1 MATGEYKLRVTVD
14 GAEAAKGQLTGLGK
28 SVSGVGSQIKSMMGQ
43 FIGIYAVVNS
53 VKAISSAIIEQEDA
67 VAGLNASLRMTE
79 TYSAEFSQSLQDNAS
94 ALQAMT
100 VYGDEAIM
108 TGTALMQNIGHLAQ
122 DQLPAAQK
130 AALGLAA
137 AYNMD
142 LQTAFQMVGKAAA
155 GNTATLARYGI
166 VLEEGLSAQEKFSKI
181 LEIGAQSFGLAEAA
195 AKTTGGQ
202 LKQFQNAW
210 GDMLET
216 LGALLAPIMTG
227 LVSVLKPMVEW
238 FGKLNGTIKAVL
250 VLVPLLVVGWKAL
263 AASTIATT
271 IATGGFTAA
280 MTTAIVAVKAFLASI
295 GPVGW
300 AIIGVGTALAANSI
314 LMDKNK
320 KGMDAVATAADE
332 MKNSMDGVRKSADLE
347 AETFKALS
355 EKLLEMKKAGDASKG
370 TKREMKT
377 LINALNRDYGQ
388 YLGNLDLERASYDQ
402 IASAATKA
410 ANAIASKKLAEGYGN
425 LAAEQAKKVAELRL
439 QYDKLYSETIT
450 QNYFDT
456 LRGQEGG
463 GQGGGADFGDALVKR
478 NNKNLAAVKANLDAA
493 EAELKRI
500 VKAYTDAM
508 TAADL
513 FAEGDETP
521 GAAGSGIG
529 AIGERVMSAYEKQI
543 ALAREMVANVKLLGL
558 TEQQYTDQRNILLE
572 DSLAQYQ
579 KYGMAEE
586 QINAIRTRSQA
597 LFVEEYKELMSQ
609 MPDNL
614 AAYYEEMKFLD
625 ADYYDWRKEQI
636 INYVEAL
643 GLSAE
648 QQVLLMG
655 KMFKDLDKEQ
665 KEFLDSTKATGIAWE
680 DHVNAVLETYM
691 ELGATQ
697 AEYEKWRTLQI
708 ENEIRALADLG
719 VDSELLN
726 VLLRQRLDLLGQE
739 YEAYQKL
746 RDEAAMDA
754 WIEQHELQ
762 YDLLSNTVD
771 IVTEGFATMI
781 EEGKSFNETMKDIWK
796 DWVAMAI
803 QEVQRL
809 IAKLITAFIIK
820 KLIQAADI
828 ATGGVGGIASLG
840 GEAASDTFIDTAI
853 GGWTRNIN
861 TGGGIGIT
869 TTGGQSATLNQ
880 VVLELQQLRRDVYQ
894 AQPNSV
900 KMDFKRGELSY
911 AVDNDKRYRVAMA

>member
-14 GAEAAKGQLTGLGK
+14 GAEAAKGQLTELGK

-43 FIGIYAVVNS
+43 FIGIYAAVKS

-108 TGTALMQNIGHLAQ
+108 MGTALMQNIGHLAQ

-202 LKQFQNAW
+202 LKQLQNTW

-216 LGALLAPIMTG
+216 IGALLAPLLTAF
-227 LVSVLKPMVEW
+227 VAVFKPMVEW
-238 FGKLNGTIKAVL
+238 FGKLNGTIKATL
-250 VLVPLLVVGWKAL
+250 ILVPLLIVGWKAL

-271 IATGGFTAA
+271 IATGGFSAA
-280 MTTAIVAVKAFLASI
+280 MVTASAAVKAFFASI
-295 GPVGW
+295 DPVGW
-300 AIIGVGTALAANSI
+300 AIIGVGAAIAGLS
-314 LMDKNK
+314 LVFKDTEREMS
-320 KGMDAVATAADE
+320 ATEQATAATAKA
-332 MKNSMDGVRKSADLE
+332 MKDVQSVADAE
-347 AETFKALS
+347 AETFKVLTDQ
-355 EKLLEMKKAGDASKG
+355 LLKMKKAEDSTK
-370 TKREMKT
+370 TSKREMKT
-377 LINALNRDYGQ
+377 IIDNLNRNYGQ

-402 IASAATKA
+402 IAAAATKA
-410 ANAIASKKLAEGYGN
+410 ANAIASKKLAEGFGS

-439 QYDKLYSETIT
+439 QYSKLYSETLT

-513 FAEGDETP
+513 FAEGDKTP
-521 GAAGSGIG
+521 GDIG
-529 AIGERVMSAYEKQI
+529 DIIAKENLRL
-543 ALAREMVANVKLLGL
+543 ALARELIANTKLLGL
-558 TEQQYTDQRNILLE
+558 TEQQYFDERRVLLADALE
-572 DSLAQYQ
+572 QY
-579 KYGMAEE
+579 KNYGMDQSYIDLIRATEE
-586 QINAIRTRSQA
+586 KKWAA
-597 LFVEEYKELMSQ
+597 EYKELMSQ

-625 ADYYDWRKEQI
+625 ADYYGLRKEQI

-803 QEVQRL
+803 EEVQRL
-809 IAKLITAFIIK
+809 IAKLTTAWIIKQLITAVSGGTGG
-820 KLIQAADI
+820 AADVVGLV
-828 ATGGVGGIASLG
+828 AGAKSYGGTGAGGLILG
-840 GEAASDTFIDTAI
+840 GGGSEVSLLVNEMRQMRREMLGALTAPVTMNWRK
-853 GGWTRNIN
+853 GEMHRAVAEDGLHR
-861 TGGGIGIT
+861 
-869 TTGGQSATLNQ
+869 Q
-880 VVLELQQLRRDVYQ
+880 VI
-894 AQPNSV
+894 
-900 KMDFKRGELSY
+900 
-911 AVDNDKRYRVAMA
+911 

>member
-1 MATGEYKLRVTVD
+1 MATGEYRLRVSVD

-28 SVSGVGSQIKSMMGQ
+28 SVSDVGSQIKSMMGQ

-210 GDMLET
+210 GDMLES

-280 MTTAIVAVKAFLASI
+280 LTTAIVAVKAFFASI

-332 MKNSMDGVRKSADLE
+332 MKNSMESVRKSADLE

-402 IASAATKA
+402 IAAAATKA
-410 ANAIASKKLAEGYGN
+410 ANAIASKKLAEGFGN

-439 QYDKLYSETIT
+439 QYDKLFQETLK
-450 QNYFDT
+450 QNWSDT
-456 LRGQEGG
+456 LLGREGG
-463 GQGGGADFGDALVKR
+463 GQGGGADYGDFLVNR
-478 NNKNLAAVKANLDAA
+478 NNQTLAAVKANLDAA

-529 AIGERVMSAYEKQI
+529 AIGERVMSAYEKRL
-543 ALAREMVANVKLLGL
+543 ALARELIANTKLLGL
-558 TEQQYTDQRNILLE
+558 TEQQYFDERRVLLADALE
-572 DSLAQYQ
+572 QY
-579 KYGMAEE
+579 KNYGMDQSYIDLIRATEE
-586 QINAIRTRSQA
+586 KKWAA
-597 LFVEEYKELMSQ
+597 EYKELMSQ
-609 MPDNL
+609 MPENL

-625 ADYYDWRKEQI
+625 ADYYDLRKEQI

-665 KEFLDSTKATGIAWE
+665 KEFLDSTKATGIAWA

-719 VDSELLN
+719 VDSEMLNKLLE
-726 VLLRQRLDLLGQE
+726 QRLGLLGQE

-746 RDEAAMDA
+746 RDEGIMDA

-762 YDLLSNTVD
+762 YDLISNTVD

-781 EEGKSFNETMKDIWK
+781 REGKTFGETMSDIWQN
-796 DWVAMAI
+796 WVDMAI
-803 QEVQRL
+803 EEVQRL
-809 IAKLITAFIIK
+809 IAKLITAWIIK
-820 KLIQAADI
+820 QLITAVSGGTGGAADVVGLV
-828 ATGGVGGIASLG
+828 AGAKSYGGTGAGGLILG
-840 GEAASDTFIDTAI
+840 GGGSEVSLLVNELRQMRREMLGGLTAPVTMNWRK
-853 GGWTRNIN
+853 GEMHRAVAEDG
-861 TGGGIGIT
+861 
-869 TTGGQSATLNQ
+869 LY
-880 VVLELQQLRRDVYQ
+880 RRVI
-894 AQPNSV
+894 
-900 KMDFKRGELSY
+900 
-911 AVDNDKRYRVAMA
+911 

>member
-1 MATGEYKLRVTVD
+1 MATGEYRLRVSVD

-28 SVSGVGSQIKSMMGQ
+28 SVSDVGSQIKSMMGQ

-210 GDMLET
+210 GDMLES

-238 FGKLNGTIKAVL
+238 FGKLNGTIKATL
-250 VLVPLLVVGWKAL
+250 IIVPLLIVSWKAL

-271 IATGGFTAA
+271 IATGGFSAA
-280 MTTAIVAVKAFLASI
+280 MTTAIAAVKTFFASI

-300 AIIGVGTALAANSI
+300 VIIGVGAAIAGLS
-314 LMDKNK
+314 LVLKDTEREMS
-320 KGMDAVATAADE
+320 ATEQATAATAKA
-332 MKNSMDGVRKSADLE
+332 MKDVQGVADAE
-347 AETFKALS
+347 AETFKVLTGQ
-355 EKLLEMKKAGDASKG
+355 LLEMKKAEGSTK
-370 TKREMKT
+370 TSKREMKT
-377 LINALNRDYGQ
+377 IIDNLNRNYGQ

-402 IASAATKA
+402 IAAAATKA
-410 ANAIASKKLAEGYGN
+410 ANAIASKKLAEGLGN

-439 QYDKLYSETIT
+439 QYDKLYSETLT

-513 FAEGDETP
+513 FAKGDKTP
-521 GAAGSGIG
+521 GAAG
-529 AIGERVMSAYEKQI
+529 ERVMTAYEKQI

-558 TEQQYTDQRNILLE
+558 TEKQYTDQRNILLE

-609 MPDNL
+609 MPENL

-665 KEFLDSTKATGIAWE
+665 KEFLDSTKATGIAWA

-719 VDSELLN
+719 VDSEMLNKLLE
-726 VLLRQRLDLLGQE
+726 QRLGLLGQE

-762 YDLLSNTVD
+762 YDLISNTVD

-781 EEGKSFNETMKDIWK
+781 REGKSFGETMKDIWK
-796 DWVAMAI
+796 DWVDMAI

-809 IAKLITAFIIK
+809 IARLTTAWIIK
-820 KLIQAADI
+820 QLIN
-828 ATGGVGGIASLG
+828 ATGGGVSGGIDTLG
-840 GEAASDTFIDTAI
+840 VIA
-853 GGWTRNIN
+853 GGKSFH
-861 TGGGIGIT
+861 TGNGGLMPPPNGSEIPLLVNEIRQLRQQMHNDIT
-869 TTGGQSATLNQ
+869 TPVQMNW
-880 VVLELQQLRRDVYQ
+880 R
-894 AQPNSV
+894 
-900 KMDFKRGELSY
+900 RGEMHR
-911 AVDNDKRYRVAMA
+911 AVAEDGLYRRVI

>member
-43 FIGIYAVVNS
+43 FIGIYAAVKS

-108 TGTALMQNIGHLAQ
+108 MGTALMQNIGHLAQ

-210 GDMLET
+210 GDMLES
-216 LGALLAPIMTG
+216 LGALLAPLLTAF
-227 LVSVLKPMVEW
+227 VAVFKPMVEW
-238 FGKLNGTIKAVL
+238 FGKLNGTIKATL
-250 VLVPLLVVGWKAL
+250 ILVPLLIVGWKAL

-271 IATGGFTAA
+271 IATGGFSAA
-280 MTTAIVAVKAFLASI
+280 MTTAIVAVKSFFASI

-300 AIIGVGTALAANSI
+300 AIMAAGAAIAAISVI
-314 LMDKNK
+314 LDDTTQGFK
-320 KGMDAVATAADE
+320 DTETAAKRTAKTMQDI
-332 MKNSMDGVRKSADLE
+332 KGSAD
-347 AETFKALS
+347 AQVETFKKLTDQ
-355 EKLLEMKKAGDASKG
+355 LLELKKQETETQAAKKEQKNLIDA
-370 TKREMKT
+370 
-377 LINALNRDYGQ
+377 INRNYGQ

-402 IASAATKA
+402 IAEAATKA
-410 ANAIASKKLAEGYGN
+410 ANAISAKLMAQGLEG
-425 LAAEQAKKVAELRL
+425 AAQEQSVLVAKLRR
-439 QYDKLYSETIT
+439 QVRDAYSGLSATERQSVDDYFAGKSVNIT
-450 QNYFDT
+450 QRLINYASLLVR
-456 LRGQEGG
+456 LRDEQNVLNGLTE
-463 GQGGGADFGDALVKR
+463 DYVNAL
-478 NNKNLAAVKANLDAA
+478 KNIPA
-493 EAELKRI
+493 I
-500 VKAYTDAM
+500 
-508 TAADL
+508 
-513 FAEGDETP
+513 DEPGKTP
-521 GAAGSGIG
+521 GAGGLQPT
-529 AIGERVMSAYEKQI
+529 ERVMSAYEKQI

-609 MPDNL
+609 MPENL

-625 ADYYDWRKEQI
+625 ADYYDLRKDQI
-636 INYVEAL
+636 INYVQAL

-648 QQVLLMG
+648 QQVLLMS

-665 KEFLDSTKATGIAWE
+665 KEFLDSTKATGIAWA

-697 AEYEKWRTLQI
+697 AEYERWRTLQI

-719 VDSELLN
+719 VSSELLN
-726 VLLRQRLDLLGQE
+726 DLLKQRKDLLGQE

-746 RDEAAMDA
+746 RDEAIMDA

-762 YDLLSNTVD
+762 YDLISNTVD
-771 IVTEGFATMI
+771 IVTDGFATMI
-781 EEGKSFNETMKDIWK
+781 REGKTFGETMSDIWQN
-796 DWVAMAI
+796 WVDMAI

-809 IAKLITAFIIK
+809 ITRLIMAAIIK
-820 KLIQAADI
+820 QIV
-828 ATGGVGGIASLG
+828 GVG
-840 GEAASDTFIDTAI
+840 
-853 GGWTRNIN
+853 
-861 TGGGIGIT
+861 TGGGSYVMDAV
-869 TTGGQSATLNQ
+869 TGLASGGYVQGYGTGTSDQNLIAVSNGEYVVNASATRQNRQLLDAINSGATPTDDTL
-880 VVLELQQLRRDVYQ
+880 VNEVRMLRRELRSGLNAPVRM
-894 AQPNSV
+894 SWR
-900 KMDFKRGELSY
+900 RGEMSR
-911 AVDNDKRYRVAMA
+911 AVAEDAQHRRAI

>member
-1 MATGEYKLRVTVD
+1 MATGEYKLRVSVD
-14 GAEAAKGQLTGLGK
+14 GAEAAKGQLTELGK

-43 FIGIYAVVNS
+43 FIGIYAAVKS
-53 VKAISSAIIEQEDA
+53 VKAISSAIIEEEDA

-108 TGTALMQNIGHLAQ
+108 MGTALMQNIGHLAQ

-202 LKQFQNAW
+202 LKQLQNTW

-216 LGALLAPIMTG
+216 IGALLAPLLTAF
-227 LVSVLKPMVEW
+227 VAVFKPMVEW
-238 FGKLNGTIKAVL
+238 FGKLNGTIKATL
-250 VLVPLLVVGWKAL
+250 ILVPLLIVGWKAL

-271 IATGGFTAA
+271 IATGGFSAA
-280 MTTAIVAVKAFLASI
+280 MVTASAAVKAFFASI

-300 AIIGVGTALAANSI
+300 AIIGVGAAIAGLS
-314 LMDKNK
+314 LVFKDTEREMS
-320 KGMDAVATAADE
+320 ATEQATAATAKA
-332 MKNSMDGVRKSADLE
+332 MKDVQSVADAE
-347 AETFKALS
+347 AETFKVLTDR
-355 EKLLEMKKAGDASKG
+355 LLKMKKAEDSTK
-370 TKREMKT
+370 TSKREMKT
-377 LINALNRDYGQ
+377 IIDNLNRNYGQ

-402 IASAATKA
+402 IAAAATKA
-410 ANAIASKKLAEGYGN
+410 ANAIASKKLAEGFGN
-425 LAAEQAKKVAELRL
+425 LAAAQAKKVAELRL
-439 QYDKLYSETIT
+439 QYDKLFQETLK

-463 GQGGGADFGDALVKR
+463 GQGGGADYGDFLVNR

-513 FAEGDETP
+513 FAEGDKTP
-521 GAAGSGIG
+521 GDIG
-529 AIGERVMSAYEKQI
+529 DIIAKENPRL
-543 ALAREMVANVKLLGL
+543 ALARELIANTKLLGL
-558 TEQQYTDQRNILLE
+558 TEQQYFDERRVLLADALE
-572 DSLAQYQ
+572 QY
-579 KYGMAEE
+579 KNYGMDQSYIDLIRATEE
-586 QINAIRTRSQA
+586 KKWAA
-597 LFVEEYKELMSQ
+597 EYKELMSQ
-609 MPDNL
+609 MPENL

-625 ADYYDWRKEQI
+625 ADYYGLRKEQI

-655 KMFKDLDKEQ
+655 KMFKDLDEEQ

-762 YDLLSNTVD
+762 YDLISNTVD

-781 EEGKSFNETMKDIWK
+781 REGKKFGETMKDIWK

-809 IAKLITAFIIK
+809 VAKLTTAFIIK

-828 ATGGVGGIASLG
+828 ATGGIGT
-840 GEAASDTFIDTAI
+840 AASAGAGAI
-853 GGWTRNIN
+853 VPELTDAAWLGANGLLGAN

-869 TTGGQSATLNQ
+869 TTGGQGATLNQ

-911 AVDNDKRYRVAMA
+911 AVDKDKRYRVAMA